1 MRLTALFILAA
12 LLGSI
17 AWGVSTRSGQPAAA
31 EPSATSQTA
40 GPAQSDFTAERSI
53 GDAKAPVTMVEYF
66 SLTCPH
72 CAKFKA
78 TTFEQLKKDYIDT
91 GKMRYVARDFP
102 FDKVG
107 LQAAMLT
114 RCAPRDR
121 YFPLVDLLFKG
132 QESWG
137 LAPDP
142 LAAMMPLAKF
152 AGMSDTD
159 ITACLANQADQ
170 DFVVGEH
177 KEGMETWKINSTP
190 TFIFNN
196 GAEQFSGDQPYD
208 KFKSTIDGLL
218 AKK

>member
-1 MRLTALFILAA
+1 MRLTALLLIVA
-12 LLGSI
+12 LLSSL
-17 AWGVSTRSGQPAAA
+17 AWSVSTRSGQPVAESISPAAPA
-31 EPSATSQTA
+31 SQIFA
-40 GPAQSDFTAERSI
+40 DFTAERAM

-72 CAKFKA
+72 CAKFKQ

-102 FDKVG
+102 FEKAG
-107 LQAAMLT
+107 LYAAMLA
-114 RCAPRDR
+114 RCAPKDR

-132 QESWG
+132 QQSWG

-142 LAAMMPLAKF
+142 AAAMTPLGKF
-152 AGMSDTD
+152 AGMSDDD
-159 ITACLANQADQ
+159 IKACFTNQGFQ
-170 DFVVGEH
+170 DFVIGEH

-190 TFIFNN
+190 TFIFND